1 MGWWINLLKILGKT
15 GFLIVL
21 CVFMRI
27 KYWIDPSARKR
38 DMGKMQA
45 EGKYEITEDNKK
57 YWVSSDPD
65 NMTNFLWTWKQVSAS
80 WHAMWQDLNKV
91 TKSMECRVLHLQE
104 SVSPIQNCV
113 YN

>member
-104 SVSPIQNCV
+104 SVSQIQD
-113 YN
+113 